1 MQSLDKLDNTE
12 IKGVTKAE
20 LILLLNEAAEH
31 GATKALARI
40 GLHDDEAVHDIKDLR
55 GLLESWRETRKSIWA
70 TVIKVITVGLL
81 GFIALAV
88 WTEFKGRL

>member
-1 MQSLDKLDNTE
+1 MQSLDNTE

-70 TVIKVITVGLL
+70 TVIKITTVGLL

-88 WTEFKGRL
+88 WTEFKGKL